1 MRDPYEVLG
10 VSPGA
15 PDEEVK
21 RAFRRL
27 AKQLH
32 PDLHPNDANG
42 SLRFQEVVDA
52 YQTLSNAQ
60 SPARHVGADRP
71 ARRQGFPAKATAVA
85 VFLLTIGSVSV
96 GALWQELNETRLPPP
111 EASARPTPVAEGAPP
126 MPASGELL
134 ESMGARA
141 RPPLVG
147 PAAPSV
153 RSLSGDEPTFHASAQ
168 PSGVSPE
175 KEGGDDVR
183 GNADA
188 APLTARSERSPE
200 RPSSTRDRPV
210 ASAQT
215 APATGPNSAA
225 PVRSLA
231 WVRWRNPRFGF
242 SLAYPADIFVA
253 DSAPG
258 HEGAAF
264 RSRDGRARLIVSA
277 TANSDG
283 ATLVAHRRSLMEGPY
298 KGAVIDYAPRRT
310 YWFVLSGILG
320 EQIFYERVTFSCD
333 RRTVHSWKLVFPL
346 AERELYDRIIEEV
359 HRRYSHGNGPG
370 ARCGEIGPQSSQ
382 ASGPDA
388 QKAITP

>member
-15 PDEEVK
+15 PDGEVK

-42 SLRFQEVVDA
+42 GLRFQEVVNA

-60 SPARHVGADRP
+60 SPTRHGGADRP
-71 ARRQGFPAKATAVA
+71 TRRQGFQAKATAVA
-85 VFLLTIGSVSV
+85 VFLLTVGSVSV
-96 GALWQELNETRLPPP
+96 GALWQELSETRLSPP
-111 EASARPTPVAEGAPP
+111 EEAARPTPVAEGAPP
-126 MPASGELL
+126 MPASGELP
-134 ESMGARA
+134 EPMGAMA

-147 PAAPSV
+147 SAAPSV
-153 RSLSGDEPTFHASAQ
+153 RSLSGDEPAFHASAQ
-168 PSGVSPE
+168 QSGVSPE
-175 KEGGDDVR
+175 KEGGEDVW

-188 APLTARSERSPE
+188 PLAARSERPPE
-200 RPSSTRDRPV
+200 WPASTKDGPV

-215 APATGPNSAA
+215 SPATGPVSAA
-225 PVRSLA
+225 SVRSLA

-277 TANSDG
+277 AVNGDG
-283 ATLVAHRRSLMEGPY
+283 TTLVAHRRSLMEGPY
-298 KGAVIDYAPRRT
+298 KSAIIDYAPRRT

-333 RRTVHSWKLVFPL
+333 RRTAHSWKLVYPL
-346 AERELYDRIIEEV
+346 AERGFYDRIVEEV
-359 HRRYSHGNGPG
+359 HRLYSHGNGPG
-370 ARCGEIGPQSSQ
+370 ARCGEVGPQSSR
-382 ASGPDA
+382 ASGANA
-388 QKAITP
+388 QQATTP